1 MPKPINIPAAA
12 LDALK
17 NAGIGDIAFI
27 TCVDKTGKTHHLKG
41 NGVNDNERA
50 YPFTL
55 NTTVQEI
62 SQITLIK
69 HTGSTC
75 ITYVS
80 GGGSITYC
88 W

>member
-1 MPKPINIPAAA
+1 MPKPLNIPAAA
-12 LDALK
+12 LEALK
-17 NAGIGDIAFI
+17 NAGVDDIAFM
-27 TCVDKTGKTHHLKG
+27 TCVDKNGKSHYLKG
-41 NGVNDNERA
+41 NGVNDTERA
-50 YPFTL
+50 YPFPL

-62 SQITLIK
+62 SQISLIK

-80 GGGSITYC
+80 GGVVITYC